1 VAGAAAQNAAP
12 TLTPEQ
18 RAAESKAKE
27 QYLVRFV
34 LYLGI
39 LGACI
44 HAMTSVATYAG
55 NQTFLRS
62 WTTWYVLRP
71 FIGGALAWL
80 VFLVFRGG
88 FLGGT
93 GTAGLNP
100 YAFGALGAL
109 SGLFSK
115 QVTDKLSEL
124 IDTLF
129 RMKAGEGDDARADKA
144 SPSTVSITDVQP
156 NQLSQGVDKT
166 TLTITGSGFSADS
179 VVDVGGTS
187 FKPTQ
192 SAATEL
198 KVEVPVEAYI
208 GRTSVDVVIKSADS
222 KSDLSE
228 RRSLKVVP

>member
-1 VAGAAAQNAAP
+1 YLVIIAALAGVGAYQTWPIPEPEAAATAAANAAAQTGATAP
-12 TLTPEQ
+12 TPDQLVAQ
-18 RAAESKAKE
+18 ARVALDAATKTKEESEKASKAKE
-27 QYLVRFV
+27 QYLVRFL

-55 NQTFLRS
+55 NQTFLTS

-115 QVTDKLSEL
+115 QV
-124 IDTLF
+124 
-129 RMKAGEGDDARADKA
+129 
-144 SPSTVSITDVQP
+144 
-156 NQLSQGVDKT
+156 
-166 TLTITGSGFSADS
+166 
-179 VVDVGGTS
+179 
-187 FKPTQ
+187 
-192 SAATEL
+192 
-198 KVEVPVEAYI
+198 
-208 GRTSVDVVIKSADS
+208 
-222 KSDLSE
+222 
-228 RRSLKVVP
+228 